1 MAEELQVTEL
11 PQGEQEG
18 ERLSSA
24 LIALG
29 RERGF
34 VTVEQVAG
42 ALEEVEVTAEGVRE
56 LHARLVDAGV
66 EVIGEGAAPLAGADV
81 TSDEVGGG
89 VAESAPLDVATANGT
104 TNGLGAPTVTP
115 AQDLGVEPGVDSLRL
130 YLHAIGRVEL
140 LTAHGEVELAKR
152 IERGDMNAKR
162 QMVEANLRL
171 VVSIAKGYVGR
182 GLSFLDL
189 IQEGSLGLIR
199 AVEKFDHRRGYKF
212 STYATWWIRQAVT
225 RAIAD
230 KSRTIRIPVHVNEKL
245 TRVRA
250 VERSLV
256 QDLGREPEPHE
267 VADELGLE
275 VGEVRELMGLGAAP
289 VSLEAPIGDDGNGRV
304 ADIVPDD
311 STEGPFE
318 RATDVL
324 QREGLDRALRLL
336 TDRERTVIELRY
348 GLTGREPLT
357 LEQIGRDFGITR
369 ERVRQIESNSLRK
382 LKRLPQAQ
390 VLREW

>member
-1 MAEELQVTEL
+1 MAEELQADGPPSGEL
-11 PQGEQEG
+11 RSEALG
-18 ERLSSA
+18 SA

-34 VTVEQVAG
+34 LTAGQIAG
-42 ALEEVEVTAEGVRE
+42 ALEEVELTAEGVSE
-56 LHARLVDAGV
+56 LHERIAAEGV
-66 EVIGEGAAPLAGADV
+66 EVVDDDAPADGGSERPAPRGDGVAAGAI
-81 TSDEVGGG
+81 
-89 VAESAPLDVATANGT
+89 GT
-104 TNGLGAPTVTP
+104 GAVGAP
-115 AQDLGVEPGVDSLRL
+115 DLTVEPGLDSLRQ
-130 YLHAIGRVEL
+130 YLHSIGRVQL
-140 LTAHGEVELAKR
+140 LTAEQEVELARR
-152 IERGDMNAKR
+152 IERGDIDAKR
-162 QMVEANLRL
+162 RMVEANLRL

-199 AVEKFDHRRGYKF
+199 AVEKFDHRRGFKF

-245 TRVRA
+245 ARVRGA
-250 VERSLV
+250 ERALV
-256 QDLGREPEPHE
+256 QDLGREPEPAE
-267 VADELGLE
+267 VAAEVGLE
-275 VGEVRELMGLGAAP
+275 VREVRELMGLASP
-289 VSLEAPIGDDGNGRV
+289 TVSLEAPLGDDGSGRV
-304 ADIVPDD
+304 ADLVPDD
-311 STEGPFE
+311 TTEGPFE
-318 RATDVL
+318 RATDSL

-336 TDRERTVIELRY
+336 SERERTVIELRY
-348 GLTGREPLT
+348 GLTGNDPLT

-390 VLREW
+390 SLREA